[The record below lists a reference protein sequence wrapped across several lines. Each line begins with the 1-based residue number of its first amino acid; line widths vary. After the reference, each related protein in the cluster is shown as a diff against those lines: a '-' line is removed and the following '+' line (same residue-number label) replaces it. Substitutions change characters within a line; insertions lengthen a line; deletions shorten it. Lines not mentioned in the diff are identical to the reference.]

1 MHSGGLA
8 GDEVPA
14 VLQTGEGVLSRKG
27 MGNLNRL
34 NMGNGNGGGGGNK
47 ITVLATINL
56 NAIDAQSG
64 VAFLSQ
70 PENIEVFE
78 SAIRQALAENGGR
91 DLGL

>member
-1 MHSGGLA
+1 VAAILRNDEYVVSPQGTKAA
-8 GDEVPA
+8 GI
-14 VLQTGEGVLSRKG
+14 
-27 MGNLNRL
+27 NRL
-34 NMGNGNGGGGGNK
+34 NKINKGDMSDFGSGGGRGVN
-47 ITVLATINL
+47 ITVMAPITL

-78 SAIRQALAENGGR
+78 SAIRQALAENGGS